1 MLIWTLICVDTYEQP
16 DYWGEKVTFV
26 FLLLAGGE
34 LMGVVESDA
43 APDEVTVHNLHT
55 ACILIY
61 LSIHQYANKAHL
73 SVCIREHV
81 ATCSYKLND
90 CLHFIILRANWMT
103 KNFTRQVLW
112 SQHRTTHNIST
123 TRHNMSHNCI
133 QNSMTWIWPP
143 NQPANRQVFYF
154 FWQAN

>member
-1 MLIWTLICVDTYEQP
+1 M
-16 DYWGEKVTFV
+16 

-55 ACILIY
+55 AYLHIYLSTYLLIY

-73 SVCIREHV
+73 GVCIREHV

-112 SQHRTTHNIST
+112 SQHRTTHNINT
-123 TRHNMSHNCI
+123 TRHNMSHNNI
-133 QNSMTWIWPP
+133 QNGMT
-143 NQPANRQVFYF
+143 
-154 FWQAN
+154 

>member
-1 MLIWTLICVDTYEQP
+1 M
-16 DYWGEKVTFV
+16 

-112 SQHRTTHNIST
+112 SQHRTTHNINT
-123 TRHNMSHNCI
+123 TRHNMSHNNI
-133 QNSMTWIWPP
+133 QNGIMNNMNFD
-143 NQPANRQVFYF
+143 NQTNRPISKKIFITMR
-154 FWQAN
+154 